1 MAKMLGAEMFLE
13 TLKHEGIDVV
23 FGLPVGYVLRVYD
36 AMTKYLD
43 DITHVL
49 ASHEQGATRIANGY
63 DGFRELQ
70 IKTRGIVLCT
80 SGPALCE

>member
-23 FGLPVGYVLRVYD
+23 FGLPGGYVLRVYD

-63 DGFRELQ
+63 DGF
-70 IKTRGIVLCT
+70 TRASYKPGGGVLCT

>member
-23 FGLPVGYVLRVYD
+23 FGLPGAYVLRVYD
-36 AMTKYLD
+36 AMAKYLD

-49 ASHEQGATRIANGY
+49 ASREHDATQLA
-63 DGFRELQ
+63 DGF
-70 IKTRGIVLCT
+70 TRASGKPGGCVLCT
-80 SGPALCE
+80 FGPTLCE